1 MDHPYLGTLWGL
13 RTSRE
18 PSDVPSKKGV
28 LDGSKRQRTE
38 SYPYSFLVAA
48 VMSYHKLR
56 GLQSSPVLQ
65 VRSQNESHW
74 AKIKLSS
81 LPEVPREN
89 LSPCRSSSLVKNPYA
104 NTTDVADG
112 FDPWVGKIP
121 WRRKWQ
127 PTPVFFPGKF
137 HGQRSLVNYSPWDHK
152 ESNMTQ

>member
-1 MDHPYLGTLWGL
+1 MYL
-13 RTSRE
+13 RR
-18 PSDVPSKKGV
+18 KRV
-28 LDGSKRQRTE
+28 LDGSKCQRTE
-38 SYPYSFLVAA
+38 SYSFPIAA
-48 VMSYHKLR
+48 VMNYHKLR
-56 GLQSSPVLQ
+56 GLQSFTVMQ
-65 VRSQNESHW
+65 VRNQNGSHW

-127 PTPVFFPGKF
+127 PAPVFLPGKF
-137 HGQRSLVNYSPWDHK
+137 HGQRSLVSYSPWGHRVQHD
-152 ESNMTQ
+152 SMTKKIAD